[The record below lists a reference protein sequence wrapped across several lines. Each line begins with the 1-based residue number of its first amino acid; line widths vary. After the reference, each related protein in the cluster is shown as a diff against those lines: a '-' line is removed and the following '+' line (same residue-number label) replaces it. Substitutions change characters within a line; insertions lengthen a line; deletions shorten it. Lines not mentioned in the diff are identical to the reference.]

1 VRGRAAERARAC
13 CDAERADP
21 ESKTHAKIKKHE
33 FLVHEHK
40 CAVSSATMAPKKS
53 KKSAD
58 SINQK
63 LQMVMKSGA

>member
-1 VRGRAAERARAC
+1 MCSDVRARAC
-13 CDAERADP
+13 PRDSRFAETKMGP
-21 ESKTHAKIKKHE
+21 KSNPNVKKRMRK
-33 FLVHEHK
+33 HK
-40 CAVSSATMAPKKS
+40 CALASATMAPKKS